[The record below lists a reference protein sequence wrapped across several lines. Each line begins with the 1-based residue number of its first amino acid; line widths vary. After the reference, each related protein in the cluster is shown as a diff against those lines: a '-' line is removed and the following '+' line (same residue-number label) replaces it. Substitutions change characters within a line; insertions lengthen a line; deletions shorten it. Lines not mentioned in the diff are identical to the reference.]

1 MRTNQSSKLTSR
13 KQLNY
18 VTLTVVSIF
27 ISCNVFAQ
35 KNMIGIYS
43 SGEWGSGRG
52 LRNVSGLIY
61 ERKITNHFGIET
73 GAHLHNLKVYSGFAN
88 NETPAHI
95 NHLYLNFPV
104 LIKYY
109 SNIVNVSAGPTINAR
124 IANFRTGNLA
134 REINYTSYNPPN
146 NFGIGYQFK
155 ISKSL
160 NIKDKFVLEP
170 EVNLGNRFEFRKPNL
185 GIGASFKYK
194 F

>member
-1 MRTNQSSKLTSR
+1 MRINQSSKLTSR

-27 ISCNVFAQ
+27 ISCNLFAQ

-73 GAHLHNLKVYSGFAN
+73 GAHLHVSKYTTNYSSNATASGVKHYYTNVPILF
-88 NETPAHI
+88 
-95 NHLYLNFPV
+95 
-104 LIKYY
+104 KYY
-109 SNIVNVSAGPTINAR
+109 SNIVNIAAGPTLNIFTAR
-124 IANFRTGNLA
+124 NEFNKPSPIQLS
-134 REINYTSYNPPN
+134 EYEPKVKDVS
-146 NFGIGYQFK
+146 IGYIFK
-155 ISKSL
+155 ISKSF